1 MNKILS
7 SDYDFYYISI
17 GSGCAETNIRDSPG
31 IYRSNCEYQLFPN
44 FIRNEKKTLNIIIEP
59 SFPETRAI
67 TDRYKADFPNM
78 KILFL
83 PLSVPQENLEQSPFF
98 RLFQDL
104 ISIWNQKEVPKSK
117 IVIINFIQ
125 FKIIEENE
133 KALLLSEQIYKSL
146 QNPNEQS
153 SQLDVSQ
160 RQSHYFHC
168 LYIWFGYSPILYNCF
183 YKYKYYDSI
192 NNCYQKFQET
202 FHYIQKVRRH
212 TDMLKNIFI
221 RVIYGN
227 HVYNRIRNRSDREKL
242 EKMLIINEFYENI
255 FKMIQ
260 KDKIEPEEKVIFFLK
275 NSFCLLHPNFENFYK
290 QLE

>member
-17 GSGCAETNIRDSPG
+17 GSSCAETTIRDSPG
-31 IYRSNCEYQLFPN
+31 IRTSNCEDQLFPS

-67 TDRYKADFPNM
+67 VDRYKADFPNM
-78 KILFL
+78 KILYL
-83 PLSVPQENLEQSPFF
+83 PMSVPQANLEQSSFF

-104 ISIWNQKEVPKSK
+104 IAIWNQKKVPKTN
-117 IVIINFIQ
+117 IVVINFIQ
-125 FKIIEENE
+125 FKIIEQNE

-146 QNPNEQS
+146 KNPNEQS

-183 YKYKYYDSI
+183 YKYKYYD
-192 NNCYQKFQET
+192 NTDNCYKKFFET
-202 FHYIQKVRRH
+202 FHYFQEVRTH
-212 TDMLKNIFI
+212 THLLKNVLI

-227 HVYNRIRNRSDREKL
+227 HVYNRIRNRRDRQKL
-242 EKMLIINEFYENI
+242 DKMLLIDEFYENV

-275 NSFCLLHPNFENFYK
+275 NSFCLLHPTLENFYK

>member
-1 MNKILS
+1 MNIILS

-17 GSGCAETNIRDSPG
+17 GSSCTETTSG
-31 IYRSNCEYQLFPN
+31 NCEYQLFPS

-67 TDRYKADFPNM
+67 VDRYKKDFPNM
-78 KILFL
+78 EILFL
-83 PLSVPQENLEQSPFF
+83 PYSVPQENLEQSPFF
-98 RLFQDL
+98 HLFQDL
-104 ISIWNQKEVPKSK
+104 IAIWNQKEVPKNN

-125 FKIIEENE
+125 FKIIEQNE

-153 SQLDVSQ
+153 SQLDASQ

-183 YKYKYYDSI
+183 YKYKYYD
-192 NNCYQKFQET
+192 NTDNCYKKFFETFRYFQE
-202 FHYIQKVRRH
+202 VRTH
-212 TDMLKNIFI
+212 TNLLRNFLIKL
-221 RVIYGN
+221 IYGN
-227 HVYNRIRNRSDREKL
+227 HVYNRIRNRKERQKL
-242 EKMLIINEFYENI
+242 EKMLLIDEFYENV

-260 KDKIEPEEKVIFFLK
+260 KDKIEPNEKVIFFLK
-275 NSFCLLHPNFENFYK
+275 NSFCLRHPYFENFYK